1 MNNKLYDI
9 IHLISLVGAPTIA
22 FIGSLC
28 VIWNVPHAEQITAS
42 LTALDVLIGA
52 YVVALKKGYVNNF
65 EDHEETEYLGEE
77 DESEA

>member
-52 YVVALKKGYVNNF
+52 YVIALKKGYSNGL
-65 EDHEETEYLGEE
+65 EDNEQSAYIDEE